1 MTLGRIRSRAAALLP
16 LVIIVAVCVIDVAGG
31 PGFVVIALVVIAP
44 LLAASIV
51 GPRLTG
57 IYAMA
62 AFAGAGAVSI
72 WDQIVGPPSE
82 ENQTAMVVRLVGVA
96 LGGGIAVAASVVRQ
110 ARERRM
116 TALVQVAEAA
126 RRAILN
132 PVPAV
137 VDGLRFT
144 AMYRSAAVEAAV
156 GGDLYEVLD
165 TWWGVR
171 LLVGDVRGKGLDAVR
186 LANRVLGCFRAL
198 AGRLEDPAELVAA
211 LDSEVARLG
220 RGNGEDFVTAVV
232 AQVDHAGRMLLLNAG
247 HPDPLLVRAG
257 RVTALGVPNRQPP
270 LGLGVAP
277 RAAPFLLFQSDQV
290 LFYTDGLVEARN
302 PRTREFFPVIP
313 AVQNAFTDARLPEG
327 TARLV
332 DALIEWTDGSL
343 SDDIALVA
351 MERLVARVRA
361 STS

>member
-1 MTLGRIRSRAAALLP
+1 MTFGRVRSRAAALLP
-16 LVIIVAVCVIDVAGG
+16 LAVIAAVCVIDVVGG
-31 PGFVVIALVVIAP
+31 HGFVIISLIVIAP

-57 IYAMA
+57 IYAIA

-72 WDQIVGPPSE
+72 WDQLVGPPSDE
-82 ENQTAMVVRLVGVA
+82 SRTAIAVRLAGIA

-110 ARERRM
+110 TRERRLS
-116 TALVQVAEAA
+116 ALIQVAEAA
-126 RRAILN
+126 RQAILS

-137 VDGLRFT
+137 LDGLRFT
-144 AMYRSAAVEAAV
+144 AMYRSAAAEAAV

-165 TWWGVR
+165 SRWGVR

-211 LDSEVARLG
+211 LDSEVAKLD
-220 RGNGEDFVTAVV
+220 RGHGEDFVTAVV

-247 HPDPLLVRAG
+247 HPDPLLVRAA
-257 RVTALGVPNRQPP
+257 RVTALGVPDRQPP
-270 LGLGVAP
+270 LGLGSVPEAVHV
-277 RAAPFLLFQSDQV
+277 LLARSDQV

-302 PRTREFFPVIP
+302 HRTREFFPVIS
-313 AVQNAFTDARLPEG
+313 AVQDAFTDAQLPDG

-332 DALIEWTDGSL
+332 NALIEWTGGSL
-343 SDDIALVA
+343 GDDIALVA
-351 MERLVARVRA
+351 MERLDSRRGA
-361 STS
+361 SSR